1 MILKNVK
8 AKESSAYQ
16 RKKKKQKTE
25 NRYTAQVKGVR
36 DGSPS
41 IDLT

>member
-1 MILKNVK
+1 MLKPK
-8 AKESSAYQ
+8 SPWLIRE
-16 RKKKKQKTE
+16 KKKKTE

-41 IDLT
+41 TDLT

>member
-1 MILKNVK
+1 MLKPK
-8 AKESSAYQ
+8 SPQLIRE
-16 RKKKKQKTE
+16 KKKQKTE